1 MASWRSE
8 PGGDCGTHGLG
19 GRRAIVTGAGSGIGA
34 AVAQLLVERGAAVCV
49 VDRSLRHLE
58 PWGNAPVVRVAE
70 DLSAVPSASRVVE
83 AAERELGGIDI
94 LVHAAGVLK
103 RTPFFEVDVDDWEL
117 HLRTNLRSTFF
128 LAQECARV
136 MRRQGSGGRI
146 VALASD
152 AWWTGGYDGS
162 LAYAASK
169 GGVVTL
175 VRGIA
180 RELAP
185 LRITVNAI
193 VPGLVDTEMLRGQ
206 LSPDGLARQTAAV
219 PWQRLADP
227 SEIAQVVAFVVSGAA
242 EYMTGAVLNVSGG
255 LLTY

>member
-1 MASWRSE
+1 MASWRTEIRDDS
-8 PGGDCGTHGLG
+8 GTHDLG
-19 GRRAIVTGAGSGIGA
+19 GRRAIVTGAGRGIGA
-34 AVAQLLVERGAAVCV
+34 AVARQLVDRGAAVCV
-49 VDRSLRHLE
+49 VDRSTSDLE
-58 PWGNAPVVRVAE
+58 LWRDAPVVRVAE
-70 DLSAVPSASRVVE
+70 DLSAVLSARRVVE
-83 AAERELGGIDI
+83 AAERELGGVDI

-103 RTPFFEVDVDDWEL
+103 RTPFFEVDHEDWEL
-117 HLRTNLRSTFF
+117 HIRTNLRSTFF

-136 MRRQGSGGRI
+136 MRGQGTGGRMA
-146 VALASD
+146 VLASD

-185 LRITVNAI
+185 LRITVNAV

-206 LSPDGLARQTAAV
+206 LSPDALARQTAAI
-219 PWQRLADP
+219 PWQRPAEP
-227 SEIAQVVAFVVSGAA
+227 SEIARVVGFVVSDAA
-242 EYMTGAVLNVSGG
+242 EYMTGAVFNVSGG

>member
-1 MASWRSE
+1 MASWRTDDTDGSG
-8 PGGDCGTHGLG
+8 PHDLR
-19 GRRAIVTGAGSGIGA
+19 GRRAIVTGAGRGIGA
-34 AVAQLLVERGAAVCV
+34 AVARALVDRGAVVCV
-49 VDRSLRHLE
+49 VDRSASELE
-58 PWGNAPVVRVAE
+58 TWRNAPVVQVAE
-70 DLSAVPSASRVVE
+70 DLSADRSARRVV
-83 AAERELGGIDI
+83 AAAQRELGGVDV
-94 LVHAAGVLK
+94 LVHAAAVLK
-103 RTPFFEVDVDDWEL
+103 RTPFFEVDYEDWEL
-117 HLRTNLRSTFF
+117 HIRTNLRSTFF

-136 MRRQGSGGRI
+136 MRDQGTGGRI

-152 AWWTGGYDGS
+152 AWWTGGHDGS

-206 LSPDGLARQTAAV
+206 LSPDALARQTAAI
-219 PWQRLADP
+219 PWQRPAQP
-227 SEIAQVVAFVVSGAA
+227 SEIARVVGFVVSDAA
-242 EYMTGAVLNVSGG
+242 EYMTGAVFNVSGG
-255 LLTY
+255 LLMY

>member
-1 MASWRSE
+1 MASSRTE
-8 PGGDCGTHGLG
+8 DADGPGTHGLR
-19 GRRAIVTGAGSGIGA
+19 GRRAVVTGAGRGIGA
-34 AVAQLLVERGAAVCV
+34 AVARLLVDRGAAVCV
-49 VDRSLRHLE
+49 VDRGVRELE
-58 PWGNAPVVRVAE
+58 AWRNAPVAQVAE
-70 DLSAVPSASRVVE
+70 DLSANGSARRVVA
-83 AAERELGGIDI
+83 AAERELGGVDI
-94 LVHAAGVLK
+94 LVHAAGVLR
-103 RTPFFEVDVDDWEL
+103 RTPFFEVADEDWEL
-117 HLRTNLRSTFF
+117 HIRTNLRSTFF

-136 MRRQGSGGRI
+136 MRDQGAGGRI

-206 LSPDGLARQTAAV
+206 LSPEALARQTAAV
-219 PWQRLADP
+219 PWQRPAEP
-227 SEIAQVVAFVVSGAA
+227 AEIARVVGFVVSDAA

>member
-1 MASWRSE
+1 M
-8 PGGDCGTHGLG
+8 
-19 GRRAIVTGAGSGIGA
+19 TGAGRGIGA
-34 AVAQLLVERGAAVCV
+34 SVARLLVDGGAAVCV
-49 VDRSLRHLE
+49 VDRSSRQLE
-58 PWGNAPVVRVAE
+58 PWRGTSVIHVPG
-70 DLSAVPSASRVVE
+70 DLSVVSSARGVVDAAV
-83 AAERELGGIDI
+83 RELGGVDI

-103 RTPFFEVDVDDWEL
+103 RTPFFEVDDEDWDL
-117 HLRTNLRSTFF
+117 HLDTNLRSTFF

-136 MRRQGSGGRI
+136 MRRQGTGGRI

-185 LRITVNAI
+185 LRITVNAV

-206 LSPDGLARQTAAV
+206 LSPDALARQARSV

-227 SEIAQVVAFVVSGAA
+227 SEIARVVGFVVSDAA
-242 EYMTGAVLNVSGG
+242 EYMTGSVFNVSGG

>member
-1 MASWRSE
+1 MASWRTEARDDS
-8 PGGDCGTHGLG
+8 GTYDLG
-19 GRRAIVTGAGSGIGA
+19 GRRAIVTGAGRGIGA
-34 AVAQLLVERGAAVCV
+34 AVARLLMDRGAAVCV
-49 VDRSLRHLE
+49 VDRSMSQLE
-58 PWGNAPVVRVAE
+58 PWGNAPVARVAE
-70 DLSAVPSASRVVE
+70 DLSAVPSACRVVE
-83 AAERELGGIDI
+83 AAERELGGVDV

-103 RTPFFEVDVDDWEL
+103 RTPFFEVDVENWEL

-128 LAQECARV
+128 LTQACARV
-136 MRRQGSGGRI
+136 MRRQGTGGRI

-193 VPGLVDTEMLRGQ
+193 VPGLVDTEMLRSQ
-206 LSPDGLARQTAAV
+206 LSPDALARQTAAI
-219 PWQRLADP
+219 PWERPADP
-227 SEIAQVVAFVVSGAA
+227 SEIARVVGFVVSDAA
-242 EYMTGAVLNVSGG
+242 EYMTGAVFNVSGG